1 MSLLTVLHQSE
12 TLSRAFCAHCVHHF
26 PFFSSPLSPRP
37 AETETMGHWQP
48 LSPLSFLQQAQLSQ
62 EPGADPSLFPPR
74 SPDSSPRAERRC
86 KNKQDVWIS
95 AHKRLTTHAPRVAL
109 FCLYLGIFPP
119 STVSCHLERASDG
132 ISAIGRHMMGRQ
144 VDNRHVKRLTTNRR
158 LCTHPCH

>member
-1 MSLLTVLHQSE
+1 MSLLTVLQQSE

-37 AETETMGHWQP
+37 AETETMDHWQP

-62 EPGADPSLFPPR
+62 EAGADPSLFPPR

-95 AHKRLTTHAPRVAL
+95 AHKRLTTHARRVAL
-109 FCLYLGIFPP
+109 FCLYLGIFPRP
-119 STVSCHLERASDG
+119 RFRVISRRRQMASW
-132 ISAIGRHMMGRQ
+132 AIGSQMTARTCGQ
-144 VDNRHVKRLTTNRR
+144 SECEETV
-158 LCTHPCH
+158 